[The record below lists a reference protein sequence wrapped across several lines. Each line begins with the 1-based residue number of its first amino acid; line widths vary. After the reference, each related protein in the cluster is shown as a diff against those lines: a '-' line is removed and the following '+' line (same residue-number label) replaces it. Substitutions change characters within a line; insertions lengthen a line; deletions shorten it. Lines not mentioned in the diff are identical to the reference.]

1 MSVAE
6 PTEQERREENK
17 KTNIDDIFAENKKYI
32 EELEARK
39 ENSQAQTEIP
49 VESPFRVVGQVLT
62 TYLIL
67 EKGEDIYFIDQHAA
81 HERLLFDKFSEDYI
95 SGNLDEQTLLLPY
108 TFPVNDKESEFITAR
123 FQDFRKIGIDV
134 AEYDDG
140 VFAVYALPLYLLGMD
155 IKAFFEDVLSDMSLR
170 KINMPDILR
179 EKIAQKACKAAIK
192 SGKTLSQSEIDK
204 LLEKLNGNMG
214 LKCPHGRPIAIK
226 ITRTEIDKWFKRIV

>member
-81 HERLLFDKFSEDYI
+81 H
-95 SGNLDEQTLLLPY
+95 
-108 TFPVNDKESEFITAR
+108 
-123 FQDFRKIGIDV
+123 
-134 AEYDDG
+134 
-140 VFAVYALPLYLLGMD
+140 
-155 IKAFFEDVLSDMSLR
+155 
-170 KINMPDILR
+170 
-179 EKIAQKACKAAIK
+179 
-192 SGKTLSQSEIDK
+192 
-204 LLEKLNGNMG
+204 
-214 LKCPHGRPIAIK
+214 
-226 ITRTEIDKWFKRIV
+226 